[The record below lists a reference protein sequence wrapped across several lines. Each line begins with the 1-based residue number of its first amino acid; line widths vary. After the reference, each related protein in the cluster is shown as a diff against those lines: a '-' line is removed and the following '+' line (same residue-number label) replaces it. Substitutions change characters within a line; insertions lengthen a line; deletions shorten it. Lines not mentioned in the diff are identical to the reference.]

1 VIVRI
6 LGEGQLEI
14 AEEHYDELQ
23 AKDADLETAI
33 DDADE
38 EAFRE
43 ALIALVELVH
53 QVGEPYEG
61 DEYVESD
68 FILPAV
74 DATIDEVA
82 SLLSDT
88 GLIPD

>member
-23 AKDADLETAI
+23 AKDADLEAAI
-33 DDADE
+33 EAGDE
-38 EAFRE
+38 EGFRL
-43 ALIALVELVH
+43 ALLALVELVH
-53 QVGEPYEG
+53 EVGEPYDG

-74 DATIDEVA
+74 DATMDEVA
-82 SLLSDT
+82 TLLSDT